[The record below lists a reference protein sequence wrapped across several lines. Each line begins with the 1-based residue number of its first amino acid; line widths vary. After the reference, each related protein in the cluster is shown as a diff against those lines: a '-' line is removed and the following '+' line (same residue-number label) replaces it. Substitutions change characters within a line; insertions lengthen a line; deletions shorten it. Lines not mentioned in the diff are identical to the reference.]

1 MRQRNRGERKFDARI
16 ADIESHGACFLDMG
30 QDQPAAPDNT
40 ALANASEESARI
52 AAAQADRVLAES
64 TRQYDRNMEVAQPVI
79 DAQLGMM
86 KSAKEQG
93 DEYYDYWKTKA
104 QPVED
109 SLNADAMAAGTEA
122 KQQEKVDR
130 AVADSQGG
138 FTRAINQTIR
148 QGKRYGMEPIA
159 TTGAMTVQQASNT
172 AGMAT
177 GARDKEI
184 ALGTAKKLDVAGLYR
199 GMPGASTGAY
209 SSANQSGNSAV
220 GNSTTVG
227 NGMVA
232 GTGAA
237 AGLTMQGQ
245 GMKLQG
251 MGNILSNQT
260 SQYNAGQ
267 NQSSSLGGIGSMLGG
282 AASLYSAFKGPAL
295 LAASSK
301 KLKTDKTPVSA
312 EVITKGL
319 QRIPVEAWKYK
330 DGEGDGG
337 EHIGPY
343 AEDVQREFGDVAAPG
358 GEKIDLVSMNGLAL
372 AGIKSLA
379 DRMDKME
386 NRVGM
391 QRRGS

>member
-1 MRQRNRGERKFDARI
+1 MMRGGA
-16 ADIESHGACFLDMG
+16 ADPFFAALPKDIFGGGSSA
-30 QDQPAAPDNT
+30 PAPDYT
-40 ALANASEESARI
+40 PMAQASEEAARVSAE
-52 AAAQADRVLAES
+52 QADRVLAES
-64 TRQYDRNMEVAQPVI
+64 KRQYDRNMEVAQPVI
-79 DAQLGMM
+79 DTQLGMM

-93 DEYYDYWKTKA
+93 DEYYNYWKTKA

-109 SLNADAMAAGTEA
+109 ALNADAMASGTEA

-138 FTRAINQTIR
+138 FTRALNQTIR
-148 QGKRYGMEPIA
+148 QGKRYGMTPVA
-159 TTGAMTVQQASNT
+159 ATGAMTVQQAANT
-172 AGMAT
+172 AGAAT
-177 GARDKEI
+177 TARDKEI

-209 SSANQSGNSAV
+209 SSANQSGNGAV
-220 GNSTTVG
+220 NNSTTVG
-227 NGMVA
+227 NTMTN
-232 GTGAA
+232 GTTAA

-245 GMKLQG
+245 GMRISGIGNMLG
-251 MGNILSNQT
+251 MQT
-260 SQYNAGQ
+260 NAYNAGQ
-267 NQSSSLGGIGSMLGG
+267 NSPSPLGGIGSMLGG
-282 AASLYSAFKGPAL
+282 AASLYTAL
-295 LAASSK
+295 STK
-301 KLKTDKTPVSA
+301 KAKTDKTPVSA

-319 QRIPVEAWKYK
+319 QRIPVEAWRYK

-343 AEDVQREFGDVAAPG
+343 AEDVNREFGDAAAPG
-358 GEKIDLVSMNGLAL
+358 GDKIDLVSMNGLAL

-386 NRVGM
+386 SRVGM